1 MIFSNN
7 RNNDLEYNL
16 EKNYILGLRSTLM
29 EDEDFTYN
37 VDPVQSKVIIT
48 TDYPDK
54 EMEFKTPQIVVTGI
68 SYSISDTSLSNN
80 YTNAIIKEV
89 DGERVN
95 VGERYVTVVPYGM
108 SLICFASN
116 SSLSKDLANK
126 LVNLLKFE
134 ACDFFNH
141 ELNLNIKSISKG
153 TTSMYN
159 SKPNQT
165 FMTPVS
171 INGDI
176 HWVGEK
182 YYKTP
187 NYLKNLS
194 AILRTVSNEDGFYAP
209 FDEDKDNFTKIL

>member
-1 MIFSNN
+1 MIYSNN

-29 EDEDFTYN
+29 EDDDFTFN
-37 VDPVQSKVIIT
+37 IDPVQTKVIIT
-48 TDYPDK
+48 TDYPEK
-54 EMEFKTPQIVVTGI
+54 EMEFKIPQIVVTGI
-68 SYSISDTSLSNN
+68 NYSISDTSLCNN
-80 YTNAIIKEV
+80 FTNAIIKEV
-89 DGERVN
+89 DGERVK
-95 VGERYVTVVPYGM
+95 VGERYATVVPYGM

-126 LVNLLKFE
+126 LVNLIKFE
-134 ACDFFNH
+134 AFDFFNY
-141 ELNLNIKSISKG
+141 EMNLNVKSISKG

-159 SKPNQT
+159 SKPNQS
-165 FMTPVS
+165 FMTSVN

-187 NYLKNLS
+187 NYLKNLK
-194 AILRTVSNEDGFYAP
+194 AILRSVSNEDGFYSP
-209 FDEDKDNFTKIL
+209 FDEDKDNFTRIL

>member
-1 MIFSNN
+1 MIYSNN

-29 EDEDFTYN
+29 EDDDFTFN
-37 VDPVQSKVIIT
+37 IDPVQTKVIIT
-48 TDYPDK
+48 TDYPEK

-68 SYSISDTSLSNN
+68 NYSISETSLCNN
-80 YTNAIIKEV
+80 FTNAIIKEV
-89 DGERVN
+89 DGERVK
-95 VGERYVTVVPYGM
+95 VGERYATVVPYGM

-126 LVNLLKFE
+126 LVNLIKFE
-134 ACDFFNH
+134 AFDFFNY
-141 ELNLNIKSISKG
+141 EINLNVKSISKG

-159 SKPNQT
+159 SKPNQS
-165 FMTPVS
+165 FMTPVN

-187 NYLKNLS
+187 NYLKNLK
-194 AILRTVSNEDGFYAP
+194 AILRSVSNEDGFYSP
-209 FDEDKDNFTKIL
+209 FDEDKDNFTRIL